1 MPGTDPTVVAM
12 LGGQALRHPVE
23 RLAVC
28 RIGRSEQSAIVLND
42 PRASREHAM
51 VRRDATGHCYLTDL
65 GSRNGTTLNGRTLTA
80 PARLKH
86 GDVIGIGA
94 QELAFEHPDG
104 DHELEPEAAAAT
116 QMFLANSLITVLVID
131 VRGFTPLSR
140 ELGEERISSLMSDI
154 FHHAGELLDR
164 HRSWSQKYIGD
175 AVMGVWV
182 HTGGQVS
189 AAEIAGIL
197 DVIAEMR
204 LHFEQLPGRFELPTP
219 IRFGAAINSG
229 QAAIGN
235 MGSATASDFTALG
248 DTVNKTFRLE
258 KATRQVACDLL
269 VGKNVLEVLTPAV
282 NRHDFP
288 PLLPVMIAGFEQP
301 EPAFPFRFDDLPRLA
316 TLLAKARRETSS
328 VPGR

>member
-1 MPGTDPTVVAM
+1 MR
-12 LGGQALRHPVE
+12 GQEARRHPIE
-23 RLAVC
+23 RLTVC
-28 RIGRSEQSAIVLND
+28 RIGRSDQSAVVLDD

-80 PARLKH
+80 PARLRH
-86 GDVIGIGA
+86 GDIIGIGA
-94 QELAFEHPDG
+94 QELAFEDPEG
-104 DHELEPEAAAAT
+104 DHEPEPEAAAAT
-116 QMFLANSLITVLVID
+116 QMFLANSLITVLVMD
-131 VRGFTPLSR
+131 VRGFTPLSQ
-140 ELGEERISSLMSDI
+140 ELGEERISSLMSDV
-154 FHHAGELLDR
+154 FRHAGDLLDR

-189 AAEIAGIL
+189 AVEIAGVL

-204 LHFEQLPGRFELPTP
+204 LHFEQLPDRFALSGP

-248 DTVNKTFRLE
+248 DTVNKAFRLE

-282 NRHDFP
+282 DPCNLP
-288 PLLPVMIAGFEQP
+288 PTLPVKIAGFEQP
-301 EPAFPFRFDDLPRLA
+301 EPAFPFQFDDLPRLA
-316 TLLAKARRETSS
+316 TLMASTRREASAA
-328 VPGR
+328 PNR